1 MAELRALLAGL
12 GYADVATLLN
22 SGNAVFTA
30 GRAPSARYAVEI
42 AAALS
47 ARFHLDVRVIVKSAA
62 EFAAVTK
69 ENPFAAAAENPSC
82 LLVAFTQD
90 PGALQSLVPLAALA
104 TPPDEFAVGKHAAFL
119 RCPRGSLESSVG
131 EALLGKAGRAA
142 TTRNWATALKLQAL
156 LHERGP
162 VSRSRERGGTR

>member
-1 MAELRALLAGL
+1 MAELRALLSGL
-12 GYADVATLLN
+12 GYGDVATLLN

-47 ARFHLDVRVIVKSAA
+47 ARLHLDVRVIVKSAA

-69 ENPFAAAAENPSC
+69 ENPFAATAEDPSRI
-82 LLVAFTQD
+82 LVAFTQD
-90 PGALQSLVPLAALA
+90 PAALQGLAPLAALA

-119 RCPRGSLESSVG
+119 RCPRGSLESRVG
-131 EALLGKAGRAA
+131 EALLGRAGRAA
-142 TTRNWATALKLQAL
+142 TTRNWATTLKLQAL
-156 LHERGP
+156 LRERDL
-162 VSRSRERGGTR
+162 VSRSRPKRVTR